1 MKTVSNSGVECSTET
16 EYDKTTE
23 SNTQH
28 GLLRMCFEE
37 LQEEVGWILHGA
49 GSLSNELEIPVHA
62 AMLLGGF
69 YPAFEER
76 ELDED
81 SDDHEHPEHFL
92 SNMFR
97 IGGPGPALQGEDIC
111 FKKDSGK
118 SGVTI
123 KGSSSDDASEV
134 LQINPFWGDFFDVAH
149 TGSASLLG
157 NDIAKG
163 CDLKRS
169 SDGNLIF
176 LYNTLCAETPTSGE
190 NCENHRN
197 YLHAVETYLPPECV
211 DLHGKRVHREY
222 IGAVGG
228 TPLCERRPSASKM
241 KCEAS
246 GASRKYGLLHGNKGI
261 PTPDLDAQQDID
273 SKLTQQGLWDKKNF
287 LFRANEEM
295 YVSKETI
302 IALQLKDTDIGGHR
316 LGFHV
321 SKDGFMRL
329 HSASMRSN
337 PETNVDVRSWLSHVE
352 DDFAESHF
360 RYEYVNSA
368 PGSAGATPPKQARD
382 VSWRCPLHWL
392 QTYVD
397 DNGFD
402 QARAPAYQRNAARF
416 AHITG
421 ENRYAHPTVRSSIKV
436 RELDAALFLNDALAC
451 VGPQEEC
458 HGFNLLNQTV
468 QALVQDQ
475 DQWRKI
481 EYVGSDFCDR
491 LLDWPEESV
500 KVRL

>member
-1 MKTVSNSGVECSTET
+1 MVHNQA
-16 EYDKTTE
+16 EYDKNTE

-118 SGVTI
+118 SG
-123 KGSSSDDASEV
+123 DDASEV

-197 YLHAVETYLPPECV
+197 YLHAVETCSSLKTKLSCGVLYDEILPLVLSTINPRVLPPRGPAREPAGSWPGRLLLTRRSTPTRKAWRPV
-211 DLHGKRVHREY
+211 RPTSPRPRRV
-222 IGAVGG
+222 
-228 TPLCERRPSASKM
+228 CF
-241 KCEAS
+241 S
-246 GASRKYGLLHGNKGI
+246 GGLLPRLPPAGPPGGRFSVF
-261 PTPDLDAQQDID
+261 A
-273 SKLTQQGLWDKKNF
+273 
-287 LFRANEEM
+287 
-295 YVSKETI
+295 VSRPQRPH
-302 IALQLKDTDIGGHR
+302 LLC
-316 LGFHV
+316 
-321 SKDGFMRL
+321 
-329 HSASMRSN
+329 ASHARSN
-337 PETNVDVRSWLSHVE
+337 
-352 DDFAESHF
+352 
-360 RYEYVNSA
+360 
-368 PGSAGATPPKQARD
+368 
-382 VSWRCPLHWL
+382 
-392 QTYVD
+392 
-397 DNGFD
+397 
-402 QARAPAYQRNAARF
+402 
-416 AHITG
+416 
-421 ENRYAHPTVRSSIKV
+421 SIKK
-436 RELDAALFLNDALAC
+436 L
-451 VGPQEEC
+451 
-458 HGFNLLNQTV
+458 
-468 QALVQDQ
+468 
-475 DQWRKI
+475 
-481 EYVGSDFCDR
+481 
-491 LLDWPEESV
+491 
-500 KVRL
+500 